1 MKVCPPRLDGEEHGE
16 YGLQHARH
24 HAGVVEV
31 LREELACVARGLGLG
46 LGLGIGLGLGLR
58 VGVGVGLHAHLLWL
72 YELAVVEAQFAGRV
86 EAADDDVA
94 REAGEALRGIKVGG
108 YRTGRWE

>member
-94 REAGEALRGIKVGG
+94 REAGEALRGG
-108 YRTGRWE
+108 YKSRWVSYR

>member
-72 YELAVVEAQFAGRV
+72 
-86 EAADDDVA
+86 
-94 REAGEALRGIKVGG
+94 
-108 YRTGRWE
+108 

>member
-72 YELAVVEAQFAGRV
+72 YELAVVEAQFARRV

-94 REAGEALRGIKVGG
+94 REAGEALRGG
-108 YRTGRWE
+108 YNSRWVSYR